1 MFVNFINFFFQI
13 LMEENALMVEQKSK
27 LSITLDELQDELNA
41 RTQELSTVV
50 QHLTST
56 ERDVQVLTARL
67 TQAEKDRYL
76 LRTIFYF
83 YFSFHLHFFFILNF
97 IFSFYDFF

>member
-1 MFVNFINFFFQI
+1 
-13 LMEENALMVEQKSK
+13 MEENALMVEQKSK

-50 QHLTST
+50 QHLTNT

-76 LRTIFYF
+76 LRTIFHFNLYHYF
-83 YFSFHLHFFFILNF
+83 HF
-97 IFSFYDFF
+97 

>member
-1 MFVNFINFFFQI
+1 
-13 LMEENALMVEQKSK
+13 MVEQKSK

-50 QHLTST
+50 QHLTNT

-76 LRTIFYF
+76 LRTIFHFNLHHYF
-83 YFSFHLHFFFILNF
+83 HHYLHF
-97 IFSFYDFF
+97 

>member
-1 MFVNFINFFFQI
+1 
-13 LMEENALMVEQKSK
+13 MEENALMVEQKSK

-50 QHLTST
+50 QHLTNT

-76 LRTIFYF
+76 LRTIFYIYLHH
-83 YFSFHLHFFFILNF
+83 YFNF
-97 IFSFYDFF
+97 